1 MEESNAWEFQEE
13 GITIASKLNIGQNEL
28 YRSIKTL
35 SGGQKK
41 RVALAAALLKV
52 VQSMHALYQSLTQTI
67 SSL

>member
-52 VQSMHALYQSLTQTI
+52 IQ
-67 SSL
+67 